1 MLAIDFPRRQLHPS
15 GVSSAKITVR
25 ERIAP
30 EITAS
35 LFANYRSSAD
45 AVMELVDWRVRR

>member
-1 MLAIDFPRRQLHPS
+1 MALGR
-15 GVSSAKITVR
+15 ITVR

-35 LFANYRSSAD
+35 LWAN
-45 AVMELVDWRVRR
+45 AVGMANRVQ